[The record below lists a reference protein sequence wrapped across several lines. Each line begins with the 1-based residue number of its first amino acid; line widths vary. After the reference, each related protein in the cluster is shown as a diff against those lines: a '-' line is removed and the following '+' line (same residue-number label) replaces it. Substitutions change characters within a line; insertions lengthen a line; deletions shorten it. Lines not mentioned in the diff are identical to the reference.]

1 MATTKKTKHLNSVD
15 ETICTLAIA
24 LHASIH
30 CENWFAFG
38 GRRCAHVLMWNR
50 FGIFFSRET
59 RYPSDFLQF
68 CAFYS
73 MKRSLVACCAVRSV
87 ATTILSRSL
96 FSATFRVLEMKE
108 TSEKRK
114 KHSQCFVFTLQWVC
128 AKNWTNNWK
137 EEQSLWFCNCHAS
150 RRRRQ
155 CIGRNFSE
163 NIKAACC
170 CCQANQRTAIYKT
183 IDRCGGDF
191 RCLFGGFEWHRR
203 RKIWRR

>member
-1 MATTKKTKHLNSVD
+1 MALHKCNKNKKRQMATTKKTKHLNSVD

-59 RYPSDFLQF
+59 RYPFDFLQF

-87 ATTILSRSL
+87 ATTDYNIVAISVLGY
-96 FSATFRVLEMKE
+96 FSCARNERN
-108 TSEKRK
+108 KRK
-114 KHSQCFVFTLQWVC
+114 KKKTFAVFRLHSSVGL
-128 AKNWTNNWK
+128 
-137 EEQSLWFCNCHAS
+137 
-150 RRRRQ
+150 RQ
-155 CIGRNFSE
+155 ELNE
-163 NIKAACC
+163 
-170 CCQANQRTAIYKT
+170 
-183 IDRCGGDF
+183 
-191 RCLFGGFEWHRR
+191 
-203 RKIWRR
+203 